1 MAYTVKDIFY
11 LDTSID
17 TTTGTGDGV
26 QVLDLSA
33 YIDPIA
39 RGRQKGT
46 GLAIYKVHFDVVDT
60 GGNNPVLAT
69 TAGQLRTAVM
79 SNPGFPSVAVGAGGF
94 AVNTINAG
102 NSLVVAGSDYALGG
116 TAAGDPQLPQQKWLE
131 PSEKVPYVI
140 VRDSLA
146 LVAIVGVAMG
156 AAATIF
162 CRLECAQ
169 ITLDQSTLNQLLRT
183 QTV

>member
-1 MAYTVKDIFY
+1 MAYTVKDVFY

-17 TTTGTGDGV
+17 TTTDTGDGA
-26 QVLDLSA
+26 QTLDLSA

-60 GGNNPVLAT
+60 GGNNPVLST
-69 TAGQLRTAVM
+69 TTGQLRACIL
-79 SNPGFPSVAVGAGGF
+79 SNPGIPSAAVGAGGF
-94 AVNTINAG
+94 AVNTLNAS
-102 NSLVVAGSDYALGG
+102 NSLIVAGSDYVFGG
-116 TAAGDPQLPQQKWLE
+116 SAAGDPVQPQQKWLE
-131 PSEKVPYVI
+131 PSEKVPYVV
-140 VRDSLA
+140 VRDSVLLA
-146 LVAIVGVAMG
+146 VVVGVAMG
-156 AAATIF
+156 AAATVNV
-162 CRLECAQ
+162 RLECAQ